1 MTFEQNRP
9 YTRDEL
15 NALLGGNV
23 NFFLPTKGGKPLYG
37 CFRKEVNPRLPDL
50 VYVISGSQRER
61 AARDAVL
68 SRIPFPVFEQVE
80 SETWQYIGDFLATD
94 YRPRAVVP
102 SLPDENAEG
111 EPLAGVLIL
120 KKFEE

>member
-1 MTFEQNRP
+1 MTFEPNRP

-15 NALLGGNV
+15 SALLGGNV

-37 CFRKEVNPRLPDL
+37 CFRKDINPRMPEL

-68 SRIPFPVFEQVE
+68 SRIPFPVFEKME
-80 SETWQYIGDFLATD
+80 SEAWQYIGDYLATD
-94 YRPRAVVP
+94 YRPKALVP
-102 SLPDENAEG
+102 SLPELNDEG

-120 KKFEE
+120 KKFEA